1 MQWRLLN
8 ERHRALWNSILPLR
22 HQDAKMSI
30 NQRMNKK
37 FKVLSKREE
46 SIAEKIVDAAFKVH
60 KVLGPGL
67 LERVYEVC
75 FCHELSKRGL
85 KYQRQVDLPITY
97 DGMIFD
103 EGLRVDVL
111 VEELIICELKAVDQM
126 NPLWKAQL
134 LSHLRLTGKR
144 LGFLINF
151 NVPLIKNGINRI
163 IL

>member
-1 MQWRLLN
+1 M
-8 ERHRALWNSILPLR
+8 
-22 HQDAKMSI
+22 
-30 NQRMNKK
+30 K
-37 FKVLSKREE
+37 FKLLSKREE
-46 SIAEKIVDAAFKVH
+46 SIAEKIVDAAFTVH

-75 FCHELSKRGL
+75 FCHELSKREL

-103 EGLRVDVL
+103 EGLRLDVL
-111 VEELIICELKAVDQM
+111 VEELIICELKAVDEM
-126 NPLWKAQL
+126 NPVWKAQI
-134 LSHLRLTGKR
+134 LSHLSLTGKR

-151 NVPLIKNGINRI
+151 NVSLIKNGINRI